1 MEVSELLRQKGSE
14 TAGKLIARWSRF
26 RFVFPLATSG
36 YCAIHWVI
44 AHNISFYIMSGALVF
59 GVVAAMAAAWVSDW
73 ISAPSS
79 T

>member
-26 RFVFPLATSG
+26 RVGFPHATSG
-36 YCAIHWVI
+36 DSAIHWLI
-44 AHNISFYIMSGALVF
+44 AQNISIYIMSGALVF
-59 GVVAAMAAAWVSDW
+59 GAVAAMAAAWVSDW